1 MKPLSNII
9 HENHESLIPMQ
20 IHPSKLPFIAGP
32 FGGLNYGSQ
41 CQLPAMRVN
50 FEVALDLSHG
60 GEVSKNVD
68 EKLSTSWAWKTLVK
82 HLLDVGNTSNG
93 ILQNLVKHSGTL

>member
-1 MKPLSNII
+1 
-9 HENHESLIPMQ
+9 MQ

-68 EKLSTSWAWKTLVK
+68 ENCQPVGHGKTHEKHMKNMETYRKTQENQEKLGEHVEK
-82 HLLDVGNTSNG
+82 
-93 ILQNLVKHSGTL
+93 